1 MDENLVDVLVAT
13 KEYKSVGNLDA
24 KKELLWAVKMD
35 RQKVAE
41 WVFFEAALKVDELD
55 ISTVGHLVFL
65 LADEKV
71 WSSVSLLVA
80 LLALGMVVE

>member
-1 MDENLVDVLVAT
+1 MDE
-13 KEYKSVGNLDA
+13 

-35 RQKVAE
+35 GQKVAE

>member
-1 MDENLVDVLVAT
+1 MDE
-13 KEYKSVGNLDA
+13 

>member
-1 MDENLVDVLVAT
+1 MD
-13 KEYKSVGNLDA
+13 G
-24 KKELLWAVKMD
+24 
-35 RQKVAE
+35 QKVAE